1 MAVVDHQLQLSS
13 GRSDHDH
20 GMRLRSP
27 AVDIAAASP
36 GQMQQHG
43 SRRPRTGHSTSSLSK
58 SSTSRVVLQKTQ
70 PRRPGTL
77 HHGAAVTI
85 KSHAAAHGPGLAAMM
100 QQQQY
105 QGGMST
111 TAMSSWSKPGTWYLL
126 NLKTMKPVKSYEQL
140 SRIMQNLGWSFY
152 VTPQRDLWCT
162 WRTCHE
168 ADVQHACLPYP
179 DIGAATRIELKR
191 FVRRL
196 EYAGLVGVFD
206 VEAGT
211 LPAARGSRLREDI
224 KAGNVQVSLAVKA
237 TNRRIETFKDLAE
250 ALVGRG
256 WRRVSDNHFYRFESS
271 PVTPICHVISVIHLP
286 LLRSFRQV
294 CLEDLESIVRLT
306 GSLFYLRFNNAL
318 TMNPATLSALQI
330 HKKGVECEEASS
342 LDHESGKKALTGDD
356 LRLWSR
362 ITRMLKKYGTTITSN
377 NSPSTLCILLAH
389 KHKTSSGHS
398 AINGLQAHQSLNT
411 NGEGVLAVEQHAGKG
426 EQETFVDE
434 AGLVQ
439 KEGVPTPCSAA
450 TPHVNWLSSR
460 ITRMVRKKKTKTYG
474 RSTTAMTTNPSSFC
488 VKLKHHKKVAVA
500 EEEEEEESEEMQVE
514 TQNNKN

>member
-77 HHGAAVTI
+77 HHAAAVTV

-111 TAMSSWSKPGTWYLL
+111 AAMSSWSKPGTWYLL

-162 WRTCHE
+162 WRACHE

-179 DIGAATRIELKR
+179 DIGT
-191 FVRRL
+191 V
-196 EYAGLVGVFD
+196 
-206 VEAGT
+206 
-211 LPAARGSRLREDI
+211 
-224 KAGNVQVSLAVKA
+224 
-237 TNRRIETFKDLAE
+237 
-250 ALVGRG
+250 
-256 WRRVSDNHFYRFESS
+256 
-271 PVTPICHVISVIHLP
+271 PI
-286 LLRSFRQV
+286 
-294 CLEDLESIVRLT
+294 
-306 GSLFYLRFNNAL
+306 
-318 TMNPATLSALQI
+318 LS
-330 HKKGVECEEASS
+330 
-342 LDHESGKKALTGDD
+342 
-356 LRLWSR
+356 
-362 ITRMLKKYGTTITSN
+362 
-377 NSPSTLCILLAH
+377 
-389 KHKTSSGHS
+389 
-398 AINGLQAHQSLNT
+398 
-411 NGEGVLAVEQHAGKG
+411 
-426 EQETFVDE
+426 
-434 AGLVQ
+434 
-439 KEGVPTPCSAA
+439 
-450 TPHVNWLSSR
+450 
-460 ITRMVRKKKTKTYG
+460 
-474 RSTTAMTTNPSSFC
+474 
-488 VKLKHHKKVAVA
+488 
-500 EEEEEEESEEMQVE
+500 
-514 TQNNKN
+514 